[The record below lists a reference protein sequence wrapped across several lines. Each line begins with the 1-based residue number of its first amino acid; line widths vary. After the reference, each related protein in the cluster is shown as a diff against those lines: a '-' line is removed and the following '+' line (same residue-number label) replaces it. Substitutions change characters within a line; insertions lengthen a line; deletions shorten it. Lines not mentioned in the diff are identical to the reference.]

1 MPDYFTRDGAESLI
15 PRITPVLREIQRLR
29 RAKLAHDE
37 AVAADRAKVFGNGH
51 MPPDKLYEHQRSSAS
66 AEQRIARLVR
76 ALSEL
81 GILVKDLDTGL
92 VDFPTLREGREV
104 YLCWQLGEPH
114 IAWWHET
121 ETGFAGRQPLEDG
134 LE

>member
-1 MPDYFTRDGAESLI
+1 MPDYFTRDQAESLV

-29 RAKLAHDE
+29 HIQLAHDE
-37 AVAADRAKVFGNGH
+37 AVAADRAKVLGNGH
-51 MPPDKLYEHQRSSAS
+51 MPPDKLYEHQQSSAA

-76 ALSEL
+76 AVSEL
-81 GILVKDLDTGL
+81 GILVKDPDTGL

-114 IAWWHET
+114 IAWWHEI
-121 ETGFAGRQPLEDG
+121 ETGFAGRQPLEDT
-134 LE
+134 E

>member
-1 MPDYFTRDGAESLI
+1 MPDYFTRDEAESLI

-29 RAKLAHDE
+29 RAQVAHDE
-37 AVAADRAKVFGNGH
+37 AVAADRAKVLGNGH
-51 MPPDKLYEHQRSSAS
+51 MPPDKLREHQQGSAS

-76 ALSEL
+76 AITEL

-92 VDFPTLREGREV
+92 VDFPTLRDDREV

-114 IAWWHET
+114 IAWWHEI
-121 ETGFAGRQPLEDG
+121 EAGFAGRMPLEDV
-134 LE
+134 E